1 MVTVRPVSSQLVTPV
16 SAADHLTGP
25 VEASIAV
32 VEYGDFECPR
42 CKQAAPA
49 LRELLVRH
57 DGKVRLAFRHFPL
70 DGVHP
75 HALQAAEAAEIAAA
89 QGRFWAMHDLLF
101 ENQLRLRLED
111 LRDYALQLGLEM
123 PRFDREMREHS
134 WLPKV
139 RSQIADG
146 ERSGVRSTP
155 GIFLDGRVHDVSFSL
170 KSLFDATADLLAAR

>member
-1 MVTVRPVSSQLVTPV
+1 MASVRTGPPQLVTPV
-16 SAADHLTGP
+16 SASDHVTGP
-25 VEASIAV
+25 AEASITV

-57 DGKVRLAFRHFPL
+57 AGKVRLAFRHFPL

-75 HALQAAEAAEIAAA
+75 HAVQAAEAAEIAAA

-111 LRDYALQLGLEM
+111 LRDHALQLGLDM
-123 PRFDREMREHS
+123 RRYDREMGEHS

-139 RSQIADG
+139 RKQIADG

-170 KSLFDATADLLAAR
+170 ESLFDATADLLAGR

>member
-1 MVTVRPVSSQLVTPV
+1 MATVKPISVQLVTPI
-16 SAADHLTGP
+16 SAADHVTGP
-25 VEASIAV
+25 GQAGITI

-57 DGKVRLAFRHFPL
+57 AGRVRLAFRHFPL

-75 HALQAAEAAEIAAA
+75 HAVLAAEAAEIAAA

-101 ENQLRLRLED
+101 DNQLRLRLED
-111 LRDYALQLGLEM
+111 LREYALRLDLDM
-123 PRFDREMREHS
+123 PRYDREIREHT
-134 WLPKV
+134 WLSKV
-139 RSQIADG
+139 RTQTADG

-155 GIFLDGRVHDVSFSL
+155 GIFLNGRVHDVSFSL